1 MFTQFSDILD
11 VEDRPHL
18 IGELADR
25 FGVTLRTIRFYEQR
39 GLISP
44 KRSDPHTRVFHGT
57 DVSRLAF
64 IVACRRLGL
73 PVETIGDLLAE
84 RDGLEA
90 SAFREVLEARLI
102 AHRATL
108 EASLDEITR
117 QLDAVGGWLG
127 ELTND

>member
-11 VEDRPHL
+11 GEDRPHL

-44 KRSDPHTRVFHGT
+44 KRSDPHTRVFQGT

-127 ELTND
+127 ELTNG